1 MLRKILLA
9 ICVFAMSAGLAFA
22 QVDVNKADQA
32 GLDGIKG
39 IGPAMSKRI
48 LDERKKGDFKDWT
61 DFGTRVK
68 GVGDK
73 SANKLS
79 DAGLTVNGQ
88 PRSKS
93 LVTSKGEAKPFPKK
107 MKEQEAKAD
116 KSAASAAKS

>member
-1 MLRKILLA
+1 MLKKIVFA
-9 ICVFAMSAGLAFA
+9 ICAFVMSAGLAFA
-22 QVDVNKADQA
+22 EADVNKADQA
-32 GLDGIKG
+32 ALDGIKG

-48 LDERKKGDFKDWT
+48 LDERKKGNFKDWT
-61 DFGTRVK
+61 DFETRVK

-107 MKEQEAKAD
+107 AKDQDAQMD
-116 KSAASAAKS
+116 KPSAPKS

>member
-1 MLRKILLA
+1 MLKKILLA

-22 QVDVNKADQA
+22 QADVNKADQA

-48 LDERKKGDFKDWT
+48 LDERKKGEFKDWT
-61 DFGTRVK
+61 DFETRVK

-107 MKEQEAKAD
+107 MKEQEVKAD
-116 KSAASAAKS
+116 KSAAAAAKS